1 MLADPPR
8 FRTIELEPVHVK
20 GELVLDNWWRPP
32 EPPAKLPLPRRFGLE
47 ALTIALPI
55 LIGLIYQLAIAAPRY
70 VSESEFMVRT
80 LSSSEMGNLATLLDD
95 QKVTRASDETYAVSE
110 YLTSRDAVNTLTE
123 NDHLRDMLANP
134 RADFINRF
142 PNFYSRDTRETLYR
156 HYQNFVELKINSD
169 TGIARLRTIAFTADE
184 AFQLNKAMLRNAEG
198 FVNRLNNRIFNDA
211 LNLAERDVEAQKA
224 KFSTIEGRLTA
235 YRNAESVL
243 DPNREVS
250 DTLSRIGALMTRL
263 SRSESDLAQTTTLAP
278 RAPQIA
284 GLASEVSALRDQITQ
299 ERQRL
304 SGQHSSLAAKFEE
317 FDRIMLDRSLASKQ
331 LEAALAQYDKAR
343 QDLVRQHFYLQTVVD
358 PNVPDQAALPR
369 RLTNIALVAAF
380 SVAAYSILRALV
392 KNVREHMP

>member
-8 FRTIELEPVHVK
+8 IQTIELEPIHVK
-20 GELVLDNWWRPP
+20 GELVLDNWWRPD
-32 EPPAKLPLPRRFGLE
+32 EPPAHPPLPKRFGLE
-47 ALTIALPI
+47 ALTLALPI
-55 LIGLIYQLAIAAPRY
+55 AIGLTYQLAIAAPRY

-110 YLTSRDAVNTLTE
+110 YLTSRDAVKTLTE
-123 NDHLRDMLANP
+123 NDHLKQMLASP
-134 RADFINRF
+134 RADFVNRF

-169 TGIARLRTIAFTADE
+169 TGIARLRTIAFAPSE

-198 FVNRLNNRIFNDA
+198 FVNRLNNRIFSDA

-224 KFSTIEGRLTA
+224 KFSAIETRLTA

-263 SRSESDLAQTTTLAP
+263 SRSESELAQTTTLAP

-284 GLASEVSALRDQITQ
+284 GLASEVSALRDQITE

-331 LEAALAQYDKAR
+331 LEAALAQFDKAR

-358 PNVPDQAALPR
+358 PNAPDQAAYPR
-369 RLTNIALVAAF
+369 RLTNIGLIAAF
-380 SVAAYSILRALV
+380 SLAAYSILRALL

>member
-8 FRTIELEPVHVK
+8 ITTIELEPVHVK
-20 GELVLDNWWRPP
+20 GELVLDNWWRPAA
-32 EPPAKLPLPRRFGLE
+32 PPANAPLPKRFGLE
-47 ALTIALPI
+47 ALTLALPI
-55 LIGLIYQLAIAAPRY
+55 AIGLIYQLAIAAPRY
-70 VSESEFMVRT
+70 VSESAFMVRT

-110 YLTSRDAVNTLTE
+110 YLTSRDAVNTLTA
-123 NDHLRDMLANP
+123 NDHLKDMLASP
-134 RADFINRF
+134 RADFVNRF
-142 PNFYSRDTRETLYR
+142 PNFYSRDTHETLYR
-156 HYQNFVELKINSD
+156 HFQNFVELKINSD
-169 TGIARLRTIAFTADE
+169 TGIARLRTTAFTPDE

-211 LNLAERDVEAQKA
+211 LTLAERDVEAQKA
-224 KFSTIEGRLTA
+224 KFSAIEERLTA

-263 SRSESDLAQTTTLAP
+263 SRSESELAQTTTLAP

-284 GLASEVSALRDQITQ
+284 GLASEVSALRDQITE

-317 FDRIMLDRSLASKQ
+317 FDRIILDRSLASKQ
-331 LEAALAQYDKAR
+331 LEAALAQFDKAR

-358 PNVPDQAALPR
+358 PNTPDQPALPR

-380 SVAAYSILRALV
+380 SLAAYSILRALV